1 MIRIGLIIGFL
12 CLAFS
17 APLRAEPTSAAP
29 RFQSAAEADAKSAGC
44 ITCHTKSDA
53 PTMHRNKA
61 IMLGCADCHG
71 GNPNVTLPTGAAITF
86 GPSQTDTRE
95 GLAGHAPAV
104 NRSTDPA
111 YTAAMDAAHV
121 QPEHPEAWNWPVSA
135 KPERSYTALNHES
148 PLFVR
153 FLNPSDYRVAHLAC
167 GACHDA
173 EIKAT
178 QRSLMSTAAM
188 FWAAGAYN
196 NGILPM
202 KHTIVGEGY
211 TEDGKPAQIFN
222 PVDPTPE
229 MKQHGVIASLLP
241 LPPWEVMKPSDV
253 FRVFERGG
261 KVTGSQFPDIGDPNS
276 SGEIQ
281 KLDEP
286 GRPELHA
293 SNRDAGTGNRIAVA
307 VINITKTRLNDPMMW
322 FMGTDDQ
329 PGDYRSSGCAGCHVI
344 YSNDRDPLHSGPY
357 AQFGHDGTSRS
368 VDPTIP
374 HGESGHPLQHVF
386 TRAIPT
392 SQCMVCH
399 MHQPNI
405 FVNSFMGYTMWDYES
420 DAPSMWPEKQQYPSD
435 AEIRAVNE
443 RNPEG
448 AAPRGKWADVEFLSK
463 VADLNP
469 TLKNTQFADYH
480 GHGWNFRAIFKQ
492 DRKGNLLDAKGNKV
506 SWDDPDRFHKA
517 VHLAS
522 IHMEKGMQCMDCHF
536 SQDAHGNGFIYGE
549 APAAI
554 EIQCVDCHGT
564 VDRYPTLKTSGPAA
578 PPSGRDLTSLRNEDG
593 SLRFEW
599 RGDTLI
605 QRSSITPGLEW
616 KVSLVKDTVDPTN
629 PRYNPKAARAKL
641 MAADPTL
648 KWGLGIP
655 ASNRAHKDKDIMCI
669 SCHTSGTTSCSGCH
683 LPIEANWKSD
693 RHHFEGGESRNYAT
707 YNPQVSRDD
716 MFFLGKN
723 STVKGGIIAPIRS
736 SSALI
741 LSSTNIN
748 RERIYI
754 QQPPIA
760 ASGYSSQAFA
770 PHYPHTERTVETKT
784 CEDCHVSRKDDNNAI
799 MAQLL
804 LLGTNFP
811 NFVGYNA
818 WLGEESGIEAV
829 RVTEWDEPQAVIGS
843 YLHRYAYPDWWKE
856 HQDHGKELQ
865 EAYHHGGDV
874 TRCIQ
879 MRGEYMFTAAGSDG
893 FRVYD
898 VASIANKGYSERIIT
913 GPFSP
918 LGHDTHVATADA
930 TCVALPTN
938 QAIAPL
944 RNPDSDLMR
953 KDNEEQPFHPIYHY
967 AFITDS
973 KEGLIAVDVDTMA
986 DGEPR
991 NNFLTRALTWNE
1003 GGILNGAR
1011 HITIAGSTFYI
1022 TADKGIVVLDMN
1034 DPLNPKVL
1042 SVIDLPTATATAI
1055 QFRYLFVTDSTGL
1068 RVVDVT
1074 HPDRPEIMPGSVPL
1088 KQARR
1093 VYVARTFAYVADGS
1107 DGLAIID
1114 VEQPRQPK
1122 LYQMF
1127 DAGGQ
1132 IKDAYDVI
1140 VGTTNASLYAY
1151 VADGAEGLKVIQ
1163 LTSPES
1169 QPRFYGFSPDPK
1181 PELIA
1186 WRQTASP
1193 ALALS
1198 KGLDRDRAVDE
1209 TGNQIAIFG
1218 RIGSRPFT
1226 LPEMQKLYLDKG
1238 RLWAVDNAGKPGD
1251 FVPARSDH
1259 RTMGSGEVFQRPGGA
1274 GTQ

>member
-1 MIRIGLIIGFL
+1 MIRFVISIGLL
-12 CLAFS
+12 CLALA
-17 APLRAEPTSAAP
+17 APSRAEPQLAAP
-29 RFQSAAEADAKSAGC
+29 RFQTAEQMQAKSSGC
-44 ITCHTKSDA
+44 VSCHTASDA
-53 PTMHRNKA
+53 PTMHENKA

-71 GNPNVTLPTGAAITF
+71 GNPNVVRPPSAAITF
-86 GPSQTDTRE
+86 GPSQAATPD

-104 NRSTDPA
+104 TRSTDPA
-111 YTAAMDAAHV
+111 YLAAMDAAHV
-121 QPEHPEAWNWPVSA
+121 QPKNPEAWHWPVSA
-135 KPERSYTALNHES
+135 KPERSYTLLNHES
-148 PLFVR
+148 PEFIRFV
-153 FLNPSDYRVAHLAC
+153 NPSDYRIVYYAC
-167 GACHDA
+167 GACH
-173 EIKAT
+173 EHEVKAT
-178 QRSLMSTAAM
+178 QRSLMSTGAM
-188 FWAAGAYN
+188 LWGGAAYN
-196 NGILPM
+196 NGILPF
-202 KHTIVGEGY
+202 KNYIVGEAY
-211 TEDGKPAQIFN
+211 TEDGKPAQVFN
-222 PVDPTPE
+222 PVEPTPE
-229 MKQHGVIASLLP
+229 MKHHGVLASLLP
-241 LPPWEVMKPSDV
+241 LPSWEVIPPSDI

-261 KVTGSQFPDIGDPNS
+261 RVTGTQFPDIGDPNS

-286 GRPELHA
+286 GRTELHA
-293 SNRDAGTGNRIAVA
+293 SNRAGGTGNRIAVP
-307 VINITKTRLNDPMMW
+307 VINITKTRLNDPFMW
-322 FMGTDDQ
+322 FMGTNDQ
-329 PGDYRSSGCAGCHVI
+329 PGDYRSSGCAGCHVV
-344 YSNDRDPLHSGPY
+344 YSNDKDPLHSGPY
-357 AQFGHDGTSRS
+357 AAFGHDGTSQT

-374 HGESGHPLQHVF
+374 HGESGHPLHHVF

-392 SQCMVCH
+392 SQCMICH

-420 DAPSMWPEKQQYPSD
+420 DAPSMWPKEQKYPTA
-435 AEIRAVNE
+435 AEIRTVND

-492 DRKGNLLDAKGNKV
+492 DRKGNLLDATGNKV
-506 SWDDPDRFHKA
+506 SWDDPDKFHKA

-536 SQDAHGNGFIYGE
+536 AQDAHSNGFIYGE
-549 APAAI
+549 ASAAI
-554 EIQCVDCHGT
+554 EIQCIDCHGT
-564 VDRYPTLKTSGPAA
+564 VDKYPTLKTSGPAA
-578 PPSGRDLTSLRNEDG
+578 PPGGNDLTSIRNQDG

-599 RGDTLI
+599 RGNTLI
-605 QRSSITPGLEW
+605 QRSAVTPGLEW

-629 PRYNPKAARAKL
+629 PRYNAKAARAKL
-641 MAADPTL
+641 MSADSSTL
-648 KWGLGIP
+648 KWGLGVAP
-655 ASNRAHKDKDIMCI
+655 ENRAHKDKNMMCI
-669 SCHTSGTTSCSGCH
+669 TCHTSWTTSCAGCH
-683 LPIEANWKSD
+683 LPIEANWKTE
-693 RHHFEGGESRNYAT
+693 RHHFEGGETRNFAT
-707 YNPQVSRDD
+707 YNPQVARDD

-723 STVKGGIIAPIRS
+723 STVKGNIIAPVRS

-748 RERIYI
+748 REHIYI

-760 ASGYSSQAFA
+760 ASGFSSQAFA

-784 CEDCHVSRKDDNNAI
+784 CEDCHVSNKEDNNAI

-818 WLGEESGIEAV
+818 WLGEESGVEAV
-829 RVTEWDEPQAVIGS
+829 QVTEWDEPQAVIGS
-843 YLHRYAYPDWWKE
+843 FLHRYAYPDFWKK
-856 HQDHGKELQ
+856 HQDNAQELQ
-865 EAYHHGGDV
+865 VAFHHSGDT

-879 MRGEYMFTAAGSDG
+879 MRGEYLYTAAGSDG

-898 VASIANKGYSERIIT
+898 IASIGNKGYSERIIT
-913 GPFSP
+913 GPSSP
-918 LGHDTHVATADA
+918 LGHDTHVATTDA

-938 QAIAPL
+938 QSIAPG
-944 RNPDSDLMR
+944 RNVGDLMR
-953 KDNEEQPFHPIYHY
+953 VDNQEQPFHPIYHY

-973 KEGLIAVDVDTMA
+973 KEGLIAVDVDSLT

-991 NNFLTRALTWNE
+991 NNYLKRAMTWNE

-1011 HITIAGSTFYI
+1011 HITIAGSVFYVV
-1022 TADKGIVVLDMN
+1022 ADKGVVVLDMN
-1034 DPLNPKVL
+1034 DPLNPKVM
-1042 SVIDLPTATATAI
+1042 SVIDLPTARATAV

-1068 RVVDVT
+1068 RVVEIT
-1074 HPDRPEIMPGSVPL
+1074 HPDHPEIVPTAAIPL
-1088 KQARR
+1088 KDAHR
-1093 VYVARTFAYVADGS
+1093 VYVARTFAYVADGA

-1127 DAGGQ
+1127 TADGRIHDAE
-1132 IKDAYDVI
+1132 DVI
-1140 VGTTNASLYAY
+1140 VATTNASLYAY
-1151 VADGAEGLKVIQ
+1151 IADGEAGLKVVQ
-1163 LTSPES
+1163 LTSPAS
-1169 QPRFYGFSPDPK
+1169 QPNFYGFSPDPK

-1186 WRQTASP
+1186 WRKTATP

-1218 RIGSRPFT
+1218 RLGSRPFN
-1226 LPEMQKLYLDKG
+1226 LAEMQKLYLNRKG
-1238 RLWAVDNAGKPGD
+1238 YLWTVDNIGKAGEFLPASASGRGTGGPLFQKPG
-1251 FVPARSDH
+1251 
-1259 RTMGSGEVFQRPGGA
+1259 
-1274 GTQ
+1274 TQ